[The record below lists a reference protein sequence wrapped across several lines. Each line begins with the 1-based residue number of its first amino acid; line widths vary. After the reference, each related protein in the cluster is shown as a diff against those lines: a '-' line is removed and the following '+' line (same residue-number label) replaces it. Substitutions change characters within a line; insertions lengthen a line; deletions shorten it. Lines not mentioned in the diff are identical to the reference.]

1 MLIVGGSSMRDK
13 NADKRV
19 ALGREILLKENQI
32 DEINREYRNQENQL
46 ESFQNEMNQLFNA
59 EEELY
64 DRAQQEGENTSWK
77 EAEFQAVRQEV
88 QRVTSNETELINQ
101 GYGQARVTI
110 QDDIDQLHKERNAL
124 SWD

>member
-64 DRAQQEGENTSWK
+64 ARAQQEGENTSWK
-77 EAEFQAVRQEV
+77 EVEFQAVRQEV

>member
-110 QDDIDQLHKERNAL
+110 QDDIDRLHKERNAL
-124 SWD
+124 PWD